1 MSNLRAERVGDQM
14 KKELGKIISQ
24 KLKNPNLGFVTVTDV
39 RVTGDLSQA
48 NVYVSVMG
56 HEKDKENSMAALEKS
71 KGFIRTEIGKRI
83 RLRIVPEIFFEIDAS
98 VEYGNHIDEL
108 LRNLNK
114 ND

>member
-1 MSNLRAERVGDQM
+1 
-14 KKELGKIISQ
+14 
-24 KLKNPNLGFVTVTDV
+24 
-39 RVTGDLSQA
+39 
-48 NVYVSVMG
+48 MG